1 MKDGKT
7 NQQYVKKKIR
17 PDKQKDELTEKRN
30 ILTSKQKDEQT
41 QKEIHRAICKDMKKY
56 EARER
61 KRQTYNRQKKEII
74 PM

>member
-41 QKEIHRAICKDMKKY
+41 QIEIHRAICKDMKKY
-56 EARER
+56 EAREKELDVQQTE
-61 KRQTYNRQKKEII
+61 KRN